1 LQKLIQEKTEMEEK
15 GFESFNT
22 VRPDEAT
29 PQANVSEEPT
39 AVAGNEGGEPSAQV
53 EPQTE
58 PTGEP
63 TTVVEPQTDEFIENF
78 NKRYN
83 TQYKAD
89 DEIKNLFS
97 LTGKVTEYEGKLKD
111 HESLVESVDKYKK
124 ELEELKGKEDFSG
137 LLDKPRIRKAYVA
150 EQLIAKHPDLD
161 PDILSSVAI
170 SDLDK
175 MTDIEVIAKE
185 RMINVKGLTFDEA
198 RLAKLADFGI
208 DSETN
213 PEEWDG
219 VAKARIKIA
228 AAEARERV
236 KSLLG
241 GIEVPKPISAEEIE
255 AKRTK
260 ALEEKVK
267 ATAPI
272 KEIFTKFDTYKNG
285 EFEFT
290 PPDEFKSKL
299 GDIWNGFFIDGGLEV
314 NEENISTAE
323 LIKEAL
329 FVKEYL
335 PKMLEVHEKTIRAK
349 LKEEQDALLHNDMP
363 PNTATAT
370 DQGDSVDP
378 DKPGLNSFF
387 QNQQQRATK
396 F

>member
-1 LQKLIQEKTEMEEK
+1 MGEK

-208 DSETN
+208 DSETA

-370 DQGDSVDP
+370 DQETAENP
-378 DKPGLNSFF
+378 EQPGVSKFF
-387 QNQQQRATK
+387 QDERENRVRG